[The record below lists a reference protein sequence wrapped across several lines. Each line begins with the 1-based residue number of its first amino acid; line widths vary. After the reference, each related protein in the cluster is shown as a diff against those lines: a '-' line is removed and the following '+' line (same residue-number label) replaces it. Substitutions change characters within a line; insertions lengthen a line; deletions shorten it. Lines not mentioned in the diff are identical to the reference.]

1 MKPRDA
7 CAPQK
12 RWAPAPGGDRI
23 EALKG
28 QRSSSARD
36 LAPNPHYRQAVPDT
50 VMAHAFLRAL
60 MRWAKRRPNTDAWI
74 AIPTGTVT
82 AGELARVVCALGL
95 VDREG
100 RP

>member
-1 MKPRDA
+1 MHALLKSV
-7 CAPQK
+7 
-12 RWAPAPGGDRI
+12 GGPKSGSEGCRGPKNNR
-23 EALKG
+23 LSG
-28 QRSSSARD
+28 GTPRD
-36 LAPNPHYRQAVPDT
+36 LARTLRNQQAALPPTAMRD
-50 VMAHAFLRAL
+50 AFLRAL
-60 MRWAKRRPNTDAWI
+60 VRWAKRRPNTDAWI